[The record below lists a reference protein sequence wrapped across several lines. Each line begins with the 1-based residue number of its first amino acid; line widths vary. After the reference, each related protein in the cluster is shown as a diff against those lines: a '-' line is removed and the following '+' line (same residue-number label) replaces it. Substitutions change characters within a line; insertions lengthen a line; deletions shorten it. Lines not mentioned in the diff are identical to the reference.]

1 MQKYEEVMLGR
12 HTVNYAIFSMLL
24 DGFLTMLALVTAVA
38 VRPYLPATFP
48 FLVPVTNIQIHPSL
62 LLIVP
67 IIWTGSFLIM
77 SVYDPRKSLKA
88 IDEFQ
93 LVTLAIGVATLIF
106 AGVLYLAFRDFSRW
120 LLVTFVVI
128 NFIFLLMWRLLFR
141 ASNRSNRLPHRM
153 RRVLVIGAGKTGQQL
168 AQMIEAYRWAGLELA
183 GYLDDDT
190 SKHLLTAPLLG
201 SLDDVR
207 QTVHQHQIDDV
218 VIALP
223 QRAYGRVNQLAVDL
237 HDLPVQVR
245 VVPDYFSLALYRA
258 SVDDFSGVPMINLRA
273 PALNDVQRFIKRLF
287 DLVIASAFFLLLA
300 PIFLLMALL
309 IKLDSNGPVFYRQ
322 ARVGENG
329 RLFYMYKFRTMVP
342 DADTLLDQ
350 VTEVNSQGQILFKRP
365 GDPRVTR
372 LGRLLRRGSLDE
384 TPQLLNV
391 LKGEMSLV
399 GPRPELPWL
408 VEKYEPWQ
416 RKRFAVPQG
425 MTGWWQVHGR
435 SDKPM
440 HLHTEDDLYYVQN
453 YSLWMDIYILLKT
466 PWVVLRGKGAY

>member
-1 MQKYEEVMLGR
+1 MGK
-12 HTVNYAIFSMLL
+12 HTVNYAVFSMLL
-24 DGFLTMLALVTAVA
+24 DGFLTLLALLAAVA
-38 VRPYLPATFP
+38 IRPYLPATFP
-48 FLVPVTNIQIHPSL
+48 FLVPVTTIDLPPSL

-67 IIWTGSFLIM
+67 VIWTGTFLIM
-77 SVYDPRKSLKA
+77 SVYDPRKILKA

-93 LVTLAIGVATLIF
+93 LVTIAIGVATLIF

-120 LLVTFVVI
+120 LLVTFVVVD
-128 NFIFLLMWRLLFR
+128 FLFLLSWRFLVRL
-141 ASNRSNRLPHRM
+141 SNRVDRLPHRT
-153 RRVLVIGAGKTGQQL
+153 RRVLVVGAGKTGQQL
-168 AQMIEAYRWAGLELA
+168 AKMINEYRWAGLELA
-183 GYLDDDT
+183 GYLDDDD
-190 SKHLLTAPLLG
+190 SKQSLTAPLLG
-201 SLDDVR
+201 SLAEVRDV
-207 QTVHQHQIDDV
+207 VHQHQIDDV
-218 VIALP
+218 VIVLP
-223 QRAYGRVNQLAVDL
+223 QRAYGRVNQLAVNL
-237 HDLPVQVR
+237 HDLPIQVR

-258 SVDDFSGVPMINLRA
+258 SVDDFSGVPMINLRD
-273 PALNDVQRFIKRLF
+273 PALNNVQRFIKRIF
-287 DLVIASAFFLLLA
+287 DLAIATIFLFILT
-300 PIFLLMALL
+300 PIFVAVALL
-309 IKLDSNGPVFYRQ
+309 IKLDSAGPVFYRQ

-342 DADTLLDQ
+342 EADQLLDQ
-350 VTEVNSQGQILFKRP
+350 VTEINSQGQILFKRP

-372 LGRLLRRGSLDE
+372 IGRLLRRGSLDE
-384 TPQLLNV
+384 MPQLLNV

-425 MTGWWQVHGR
+425 MTGWWQVNGR

-453 YSLWMDIYILLKT
+453 YSLWMDIYILIKT